1 MASVCDSSASDG
13 PSDGP
18 SDGALNCLPHQMVGE
33 RLALMTAD
41 DR

>member
-13 PSDGP
+13 PSDG
-18 SDGALNCLPHQMVGE
+18 ALNCLPHQVVGG